1 MSFEIE
7 RTGVQAARALNK
19 HATQHLDRV
28 GGGGRKLAT
37 SRHGTGGPRRKPNL
51 GEDAREES
59 TFTCSSLS
67 RKAQWVCGPW
77 KTSCHSIQAA
87 HEDASEVVRV
97 NDPRAE
103 RESDHANGSGS
114 PKETSR
120 DRKSVV

>member
-1 MSFEIE
+1 MSFEVE

-28 GGGGRKLAT
+28 GGGGRKLAA
-37 SRHGTGGPRRKPNL
+37 SRYGTGGPRRKPNL
-51 GEDAREES
+51 GEDAREET

-87 HEDASEVVRV
+87 REDASEVVRV

-114 PKETSR
+114 PKETS
-120 DRKSVV
+120 